1 MVAAGRD
8 SSISTIHARMTAASD
23 HFVPD
28 FSDTNVTF
36 HFDGCVDG
44 VAYPSLSPA
53 QQDTFKTDFFKE
65 VASLKTWARREGWLP
80 SPPADF
86 QIFVS
91 DEYKIPKSL
100 VPAALGHRGRMEFP
114 AWKAIAG
121 EAAIAHELVHVY
133 FPNGNRLLAEGLAIY
148 LQDKIGGN
156 PTFPNFGRP
165 LHQVARELLRAMV
178 PGITTGK
185 PDSLAN
191 IRLADLDK
199 IATPSPLRLRVGRDL
214 YENTPIGQAHIY
226 PIAGSFVQFL
236 IESYGTD
243 VFRALFERT
252 PLIPFERNPGSSD
265 RWVDAYGLSLGDLEL
280 EWKSMIVS
288 CSSSTAAAPSAD
300 AVGRERWIAP
310 IAAAI
315 GARGGSEF

>member
-1 MVAAGRD
+1 MVATVHD
-8 SSISTIHARMTAASD
+8 SSISAIRVRSVVAPAQSGEDSIAPAR
-23 HFVPD
+23 D
-28 FSDTNVTF
+28 FGDPIATF
-36 HFDGCVDG
+36 HFDGLVEG

-53 QQDTFKTDFFKE
+53 QQESFKANFFRE
-65 VASLKTWARREGWLP
+65 VASLNAWSRRESWLP
-80 SPPADF
+80 SPPTEL
-86 QIFVS
+86 QIYVS
-91 DEYKIPKSL
+91 DEYKIAKSL

-133 FPNGNRLLAEGLAIY
+133 FPNGNRLLAEGLAIH

-165 LHQVARELLRAMV
+165 LHQVARELLRVMV
-178 PGITTGK
+178 PEFASGQRE
-185 PDSLAN
+185 SLEK

-214 YENTPIGQAHIY
+214 YENTPVGQAHIY
-226 PIAGSFVQFL
+226 PIAGSFAQFL
-236 IESYGTD
+236 VETRGTD

-265 RWVDAYGLSLGDLEL
+265 RWIDAYGLSLAEL
-280 EWKSMIVS
+280 EAQWKSMIVS
-288 CSSSTAAAPSAD
+288 
-300 AVGRERWIAP
+300 
-310 IAAAI
+310 
-315 GARGGSEF
+315 